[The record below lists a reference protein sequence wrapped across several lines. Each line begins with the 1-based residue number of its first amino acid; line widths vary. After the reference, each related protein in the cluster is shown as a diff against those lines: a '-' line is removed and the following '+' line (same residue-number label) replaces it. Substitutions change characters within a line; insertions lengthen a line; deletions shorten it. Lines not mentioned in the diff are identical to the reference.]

1 MTLLLRWHM
10 KPSLDDTELNE
21 NVKPFVYKC
30 REHVL
35 QIAGSDSAFRRD
47 DYKELQSSA
56 LSFLM
61 VKKEKIN
68 SD

>member
-1 MTLLLRWHM
+1 VTLLLRWHM

-35 QIAGSDSAFRRD
+35 QIASSESSFCRD
-47 DYKELQSSA
+47 DYELC
-56 LSFLM
+56 LVFIDGEEGEHK
-61 VKKEKIN
+61 VTFK
-68 SD
+68 